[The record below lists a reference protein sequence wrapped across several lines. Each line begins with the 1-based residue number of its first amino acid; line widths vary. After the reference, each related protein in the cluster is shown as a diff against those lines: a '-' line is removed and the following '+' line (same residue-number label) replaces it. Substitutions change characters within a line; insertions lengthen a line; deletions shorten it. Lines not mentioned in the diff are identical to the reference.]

1 MNEKFLDFVRKY
13 STQRVAV
20 AVSGGV
26 DSVCLLHWLA
36 KLKMNIVALHVHHHL
51 RAAADT
57 EAEYVAET
65 CAALGVPC
73 HIFHW
78 TDNKPDSGIES
89 AARVARYKFMTDF
102 CHANNIDVLMV
113 AHQAD
118 DQIETFLMNL
128 ARGSG
133 VVGLAGMQAESY
145 RDGIKILRPLLNV
158 FRRELVEYC
167 QNNDIKYFEDEMN
180 FDDKYTRVKIRQ
192 NRYLLSEKL
201 GISDERILLAIEN
214 LGRARDALESDVV
227 ARVQSVLYDGYALF
241 SDSFLFDVPPHI
253 GLRLLGILIQT
264 IGGNQYQPRLNS
276 LEFALSELHG
286 NCQFTLGHCTIRRYG
301 NQILIV
307 PEGAKT
313 SIRKKNEKIKRL
325 EKKQSKK

>member
-145 RDGIKILRPLLNV
+145 RDEIKIVRPLLNV
-158 FRRELVEYC
+158 FRSELIEYC

-180 FDDKYTRVKIRQ
+180 FDDKYMRVKIRQ

-276 LEFALSELHG
+276 LEFALSKLHD
-286 NCQFTLGHCTIRRYG
+286 NCQFTLGHCTIRRQG

-325 EKKQSKK
+325 EKQQQKK